1 MKSWI
6 VPSQS
11 DPKRNYVVILN
22 DDGSWSCEC
31 PDHKYRGRE
40 CKHIYAVKL
49 MLEMVRAE
57 GSESA
62 CREDLKPRELASSI
76 EAMGQAPRAL
86 EVEEGGPKC
95 VDHPMLKPE
104 AVERKKP
111 SMSPEELKG
120 MVAKTVEERG
130 STNLFEYCKR
140 YGVSRKDARKVAEE
154 LANEK
159 GWKIEEAKG
168 KLYLRKPEQVAA

>member
-1 MKSWI
+1 MSAKPKFPVCVI
-6 VPSQS
+6 CGKPGIPIGVISQ
-11 DPKRNYVVILN
+11 KNVVVCTACAPEL
-22 DDGSWSCEC
+22 
-31 PDHKYRGRE
+31 YRS
-40 CKHIYAVKL
+40 
-49 MLEMVRAE
+49 LE
-57 GSESA
+57 
-62 CREDLKPRELASSI
+62 ELVS
-76 EAMGQAPRAL
+76 AMGAPR
-86 EVEEGGPKC
+86 VGK
-95 VDHPMLKPE
+95 

-159 GWKIEEAKG
+159 GWKIEEVKG